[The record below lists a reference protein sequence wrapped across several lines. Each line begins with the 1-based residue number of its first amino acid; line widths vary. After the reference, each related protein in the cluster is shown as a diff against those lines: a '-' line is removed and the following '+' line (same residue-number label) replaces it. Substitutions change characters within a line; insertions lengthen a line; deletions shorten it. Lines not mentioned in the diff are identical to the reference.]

1 MTHHAYCLDN
11 LSEHTAKK
19 LEPWTIDPKT
29 FSYPDAPFKDASSY
43 KKWACTQGTKYCA
56 FSLVEGEVST
66 NRVTKDNEPKRIFGM
81 VADYDTET
89 PFTEEQIKEF
99 VARSVASDHPCA
111 YLSKSYRGGL
121 HVVWLF
127 ESPVSCLGRL
137 SATQFLKEASK
148 GLGLIKLLRGLDTKA
163 VETPEQYYLYG
174 RDWQVVSN
182 HTIPDAVTHLW
193 MHQCTKSD
201 TFKNYGIEVPL
212 DVVWEEVQTKF
223 PNHGW
228 RGDFKEG
235 ARGPTFFDPHGG
247 HQSDNSAVVKPT
259 GMQAFNMDK
268 GFFSWAEIFGTG
280 FVRKF
285 QESRIGGSVANF
297 YYDSSNYWEKVEKRF
312 LPRNRKDVEVRLK
325 AVHRLNGR
333 TPKNDT
339 FSEIDDAFSTIITA
353 KSVSAAMP
361 LVFNKN
367 EVVEIA
373 GRRYLNIATR
383 EPIKPADAQ
392 QQWKTNFPFIGELVE
407 SVYGPDQLPY
417 WLAWM
422 ARFYRSAH
430 LGVPEQGHAVFLI
443 GDTGAGKTLINENV
457 LDIMFGGH
465 ASCSAFLMGEDG
477 SRFNAPL
484 FEYGVWTCDDR
495 VPASDAR
502 KFQHYSSTVK
512 SIVANGMFHV
522 DDKNRRSGQ
531 IPWNGRLSVT
541 ANFTQED
548 IRMVPDLN
556 VSMRDKIML
565 FKAQNHSFAFGSRA
579 ENREACQKEAPFFAR
594 WLLDHTPP
602 SQIMGSQRF
611 GVSSYINPELEAF
624 ALENSSHAYMLE
636 IVEIFNDQHFSAQGS
651 PDWTGT
657 ATELMREL
665 GTYEGHNVFLKGV
678 DAIRIGRSLAHYNNK
693 KVDWLD
699 KKGKKWVI
707 HNPFLKKNNG

>member
-1 MTHHAYCLDN
+1 
-11 LSEHTAKK
+11 
-19 LEPWTIDPKT
+19 
-29 FSYPDAPFKDASSY
+29 
-43 KKWACTQGTKYCA
+43 
-56 FSLVEGEVST
+56 
-66 NRVTKDNEPKRIFGM
+66 
-81 VADYDTET
+81 
-89 PFTEEQIKEF
+89 
-99 VARSVASDHPCA
+99 
-111 YLSKSYRGGL
+111 
-121 HVVWLF
+121 
-127 ESPVSCLGRL
+127 
-137 SATQFLKEASK
+137 
-148 GLGLIKLLRGLDTKA
+148 
-163 VETPEQYYLYG
+163 
-174 RDWQVVSN
+174 
-182 HTIPDAVTHLW
+182 
-193 MHQCTKSD
+193 
-201 TFKNYGIEVPL
+201 
-212 DVVWEEVQTKF
+212 
-223 PNHGW
+223 
-228 RGDFKEG
+228 
-235 ARGPTFFDPHGG
+235 TFFDPHGG
-247 HQSDNSAVVKPT
+247 HKSENSAVVRDT
-259 GMQAFNMDK
+259 GMQAFNMDR
-268 GFFSWAEIFGTG
+268 GFYSWAEIFGG
-280 FVRKF
+280 SFIRDF
-285 QESRIGGSVANF
+285 QTSKIGGAVANF
-297 YYDSSNYWEKVEKRF
+297 FYDSSNYWEKVENRF

-353 KSVSAAMP
+353 KSVTAAMP

-367 EVVEIA
+367 EVVDIA
-373 GRRYLNIATR
+373 GRSYLNIATR
-383 EPIKPADAQ
+383 QPVTPDAKAQ
-392 QQWKTNFPFIGELVE
+392 KWCDNFPFIGGLVE
-407 SVYGPDQLPY
+407 AVFGEEQLPY
-417 WLAWM
+417 WLAWL

-457 LDIMFGGH
+457 LDILFGGH

-565 FKAQNHSFAFGSRA
+565 FKAQNHKFKFGTRT
-579 ENREACQKEAPFFAR
+579 ENRTACESEASAFAR
-594 WLLDHTPP
+594 WLLDYQPP
-602 SQIMGSQRF
+602 AEIMGSNRF
-611 GVSSYINPELEAF
+611 GVSSYINAELESF
-624 ALENSSHAYMLE
+624 ALENSAHAYMLE
-636 IVEIFNDQHFSAQGS
+636 IIEIFNDQHFSADGQS
-651 PDWTGT
+651 DWTGT

-665 GTYEGHNVFLKGV
+665 GTYDGHQVFLKGV

-699 KKGKKWVI
+699 KKGKKWCI
-707 HNPFLKKNNG
+707 NNPHTKVRNVKK